1 MFFITCSRKAA
12 FQGAGPG
19 DLVLAPA
26 VDDIVRAYCER
37 REMVLE
43 AMVTILSMGIDCCL
57 LPMRRL
63 AVSRDFTRKMTASGS
78 FLGDDV

>member
-26 VDDIVRAYCER
+26 VDDIVRPNCER

-43 AMVTILSMGIDCCL
+43 AMVTILSMGLDC
-57 LPMRRL
+57 
-63 AVSRDFTRKMTASGS
+63 
-78 FLGDDV
+78 